1 MQKQQARATPG
12 APEFDGIANIGNESG
27 TVEAK
32 LVFRGLLQC
41 APDREIVFT
50 FPAVTELLEASPV
63 TPCAGYCKRFSI
75 RNDGRAAA
83 TVVPGKGGSI
93 NGSATVSASSYAA
106 HYVLRFTNVSSGNES
121 YQIIRE

>member
-1 MQKQQARATPG
+1 MQKQQARVIPG
-12 APEFDGIANIGNESG
+12 AAEFDGIANIGNESG

-32 LVFRGLLQC
+32 LIFRGLLQC
-41 APDREIVFT
+41 SPEREVTFT
-50 FPAVTELLEASPV
+50 FPTASELIESSPL

-83 TVVPGKGGSI
+83 TIVAGKGGSI
-93 NGSATVSASSYAA
+93 NGSSTVSASSYAA
-106 HYVLRFTNVSSGNES
+106 HYVLRFTNVSPGNES